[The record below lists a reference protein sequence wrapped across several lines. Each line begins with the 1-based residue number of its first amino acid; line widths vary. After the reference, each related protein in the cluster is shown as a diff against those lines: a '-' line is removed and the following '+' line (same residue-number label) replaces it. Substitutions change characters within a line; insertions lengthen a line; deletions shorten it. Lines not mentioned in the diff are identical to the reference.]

1 MDNKVFGEFI
11 KSRRKK
17 LHLSQSFIA
26 GKLGY
31 TTQIVSTWERGLT
44 FPIMSCWNDLM
55 EILQIDINGLI
66 KCKPIY
72 KIKDRKFDEKKFI
85 FNLKDLR
92 LNKGL
97 TQIELATKLKV
108 NNKTISSWENNTSLP
123 SMEDFINLAQIY
135 NVSYADLYYGEHI
148 QEEQEQP
155 IITKRN
161 KTWLTVLLSSLAV
174 IAVISGITLPIL
186 LTSKERNHINYL
198 TSESEAES
206 SFEPSDTS
214 SPITSEDISSTSSTD
229 DGSNSS
235 EEIPP
240 IVYTLNLFEQEI
252 IMKISETMPLE
263 YEVDPLDASI
273 IWESSNPDIVSVS
286 NGVVKANKYGEAII
300 TATIEND
307 PTVFDSI
314 KIRCKY
320 ESSEQYQSFMECDEE
335 AFEFMYPSKKK
346 VAKFYFEDKKTV
358 IHEEL
363 FDPADD
369 FGYNFPEPV
378 FGPLKGWN
386 YEFKGWDI
394 DGDDIPD
401 ELPENLAKDTDFYA
415 VYEKTATSERDFVL
429 FDGYKNCAN
438 SIIKEYEIY
447 IVPSDSYFGSLE
459 PSEMYTV
466 TEDFARNY
474 NAQVSYLIPMYGFG
488 LIWFGNIFAN
498 VTTLR
503 FQSSITGTR
512 APYSSKVTIDGGYIS
527 GGLETVGPVFQQGIT
542 NKYLR
547 IENKEGNH
555 FDKDIFS
562 ECSNVECI
570 MFTGSDLAY
579 WHEGCFN
586 GLSCLKTINTKE
598 NKKEHSRYT
607 DLSVLNDTSITY
619 LDYRG
624 FVEGGFFAP
633 MSEEITLLIPTLLDN
648 TMIQFDDSKAYNI
661 LVGFYDAPLTTQ
673 TLVGEQMLEKAN
685 LKFYYY
691 SEEQVENGWHFNDY
705 GFPTNTYK

>member
-1 MDNKVFGEFI
+1 M
-11 KSRRKK
+11 
-17 LHLSQSFIA
+17 HLSQSFIA

-72 KIKDRKFDEKKFI
+72 KIKGRKFDEKRFI

-97 TQIELATKLKV
+97 TQIELANKLKV
-108 NNKTISSWENNTSLP
+108 NNKTISSWENNISLP
-123 SMEDFINLAQIY
+123 SMVDFINLAQIF

-148 QEEQEQP
+148 QEEPESP
-155 IITKRN
+155 TVVKHN
-161 KTWLTVLLSSLAV
+161 KVWLTVLLACLAV
-174 IAVISGITLPIL
+174 ITVVGGITLPIVL
-186 LTSKERNHINYL
+186 SSKERNHVNSL
-198 TSESEAES
+198 TSESEVQS
-206 SFEPSDTS
+206 SFES
-214 SPITSEDISSTSSTD
+214 SESIESEVISSSSLEEE
-229 DGSNSS
+229 SSSSS

-240 IVYTLNLFEQEI
+240 IVYSLNLYEQEI
-252 IMKISETMPLE
+252 TMKISESVTLE
-263 YEVDPLDASI
+263 YEIDPVDASI
-273 IWESSNPDIVSVS
+273 VWESSNPDIVSVNS
-286 NGVVKANKYGEAII
+286 GVVTANKYGEAII

-307 PTVFDSI
+307 PTVFDSL

-320 ESSEQYQSFMECDEE
+320 DSSEEYQSFMECDEE
-335 AFEFMYPSKKK
+335 AFEFMYPNKKK
-346 VAKFYFEDKKTV
+346 VAKFYFEDKLTV

-363 FDPADD
+363 FETDDP
-369 FGYNFPEPV
+369 FSYNFPEPV

-415 VYEKTATSERDFVL
+415 VYEKTPTSERDFVL

-447 IVPSDSYFGSLE
+447 IVPSDSYFESLE

-488 LIWFGNIFAN
+488 LIWFGNIFDN

-503 FQSSITGTR
+503 YQSSITGTR

-527 GGLETVGPVFQQGIT
+527 GGLETLGPVFKQGIT

-555 FDKDIFS
+555 FNKDIFS

-586 GLSCLKTINTKE
+586 GLSGLKTINTKE
-598 NKKEHSRYT
+598 NKKEHNRYT
-607 DLSVLNDTSITY
+607 DLSVFNDTSITY

-624 FVEGGFFAP
+624 FVEGGYFAP
-633 MSEEITLLIPTLLDN
+633 MSDEITLLIPTLLDN
-648 TMIQFDDSKAYNI
+648 ITIQFDDSKAYNI
-661 LVGFYDAPLTTQ
+661 LVGFDDAPLTTQ

-705 GFPTNTYK
+705 GFPTNIYK